1 MTGPHPQNPV
11 YDQEPVYEAE
21 AEPDDRRPLDDE
33 GDVRAVADYLADM
46 IGQLEDIARR
56 SRLDLLVYLLSMA
69 KSEAQ
74 ANAGPAAPLGA
85 LGKPR

>member
-1 MTGPHPQNPV
+1 MNVTYPEAPD
-11 YDQEPVYEAE
+11 YDAEAE
-21 AEPDDRRPLDDE
+21 ANDWLPLDDE
-33 GDVRAVADYLADM
+33 GNAAAVADYLADM

-74 ANAGPAAPLGA
+74 ANARPPAPPSGS
-85 LGKPR
+85 